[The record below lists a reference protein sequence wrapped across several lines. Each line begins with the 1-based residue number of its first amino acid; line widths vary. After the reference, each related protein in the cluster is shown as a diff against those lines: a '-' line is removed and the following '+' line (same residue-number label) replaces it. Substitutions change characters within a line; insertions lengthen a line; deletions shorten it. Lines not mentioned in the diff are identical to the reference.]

1 MNSVDE
7 PKRSE
12 QTPPPPHR
20 PALQFKPVLER
31 SFYQHL
37 QTCTHCTDLQLC
49 EAGTKLFRTW
59 AAI

>member
-12 QTPPPPHR
+12 QTPPQPR
-20 PALQFKPVLER
+20 SDLRFKPVLER